1 VLIRIVAL
9 CVTTL
14 VSVAV
19 ALAAVGQRGLGLDAR
34 LHSEFTSKHL
44 ASPRQV
50 IVWLPPGY
58 ATDKDSRYPVLYMHD
73 GQNVYI
79 EWRIDDIAKPL
90 IAAKEI
96 EPLIIVMIANDGTPE
111 SRANDYTWTKQA
123 NARAGGGA
131 ENYAR
136 MLVEELKPFIDKEYR
151 TRSDAASTGVGG
163 ASFGGI
169 VSLHL
174 GLKYP
179 EVFGRLA
186 VMSPSVW
193 WDNKVIVRDVQALK
207 TRTPARIWLD
217 VGASERDPMPRNAKE
232 LRDALTR
239 KGWKVGTDLTYY
251 ELPNG
256 THDEESF
263 ARRAADMLK
272 FLFPAK

>member
-1 VLIRIVAL
+1 MKAKGLVLIGVL
-9 CVTTL
+9 
-14 VSVAV
+14 
-19 ALAAVGQRGLGLDAR
+19 LAAIDQRGLGLDAR

-44 ASPRQV
+44 SSTRQV

-58 ATDKDSRYPVLYMHD
+58 ATDKDTRYPVLYMHD

-90 IAAKEI
+90 IAAGEM
-96 EPLIIVMIANDGTPE
+96 EPVIIVMVANEGTAE

-123 NARAGGGA
+123 NARVGGRA
-131 ENYAR
+131 ESYGR

-151 TRSDAASTGVGG
+151 TRPDAASTGVGG

-179 EVFGRLA
+179 DVFGKLA

-193 WDNKVIVRDVQALK
+193 WDNKVIVRDVKALK
-207 TRTPARIWLD
+207 VRTPARIWLD
-217 VGASERDPMPRNAKE
+217 VGAAEKDPMPRNAKE
-232 LRDALTR
+232 LRDTLVR
-239 KGWKVGTDLTYY
+239 KGWMLGADLTYY

-256 THDEESF
+256 THDEQSF